1 MKKLRQHIAVS
12 IIRGVQKYGPR
23 EVEVLGYKYLI
34 AEEVFNPK
42 YYITSEF
49 MAKHIC
55 VTPEDTVL
63 DMGTG
68 SGILAITAGHA
79 AQKVIAVDIN
89 PVAVRCAREN
99 IERQKLDST
108 VSVLKGDL
116 FSPLP
121 SGSVFDIILF
131 SPPYLEGK
139 PKDNL
144 GFALYDPDKSL
155 IRRFFQEAPN
165 YLKPEGYVQMV
176 YSSIAEPERVLRIAD
191 ELGWSYHI
199 LAERKGLFET
209 YVIWKLILHK
219 GERE

>member
-1 MKKLRQHIAVS
+1 
-12 IIRGVQKYGPR
+12 
-23 EVEVLGYKYLI
+23 
-34 AEEVFNPK
+34 
-42 YYITSEF
+42 

-79 AQKVIAVDIN
+79 ARKVIAVDIN

-99 IERQKLDST
+99 IERHKLDST

-121 SGSVFDIILF
+121 SGSAFDIILF

-144 GFALYDPDKSL
+144 GLALYDPDKSL
-155 IRRFFQEAPN
+155 IRRFFQEAQN
-165 YLKPEGYVQMV
+165 YLKPEGYVQMA

-209 YVIWKLILHK
+209 FVIWKLILHK
-219 GERE
+219 IERE